1 MTASLDSGQH
11 EITVHPTS
19 HTAAPQAHILSG
31 MHRHARMTAA
41 SCCLAATLTLAG
53 CSMVTPASQ
62 HTAAQSAATR
72 RPPPSPGPSP
82 TPTVCARVAPGFP
95 CTMRDRIRQV
105 RRYLRHLPGSIGVVI
120 HDRAT
125 GATWTNANAGVQYP
139 AASTIKLA
147 MMTDLLLRNRAGSI
161 HLTPADR
168 RAMYGALYTS
178 NDDDADDLWN
188 RYEDASFIGRIRAF
202 GMASTNF
209 TTSAYWGYI
218 DTTPQDLDNLINY
231 VLTQTPP
238 GVRSYL
244 VYRLQH
250 VSAIDQQWGVWGAGP
265 RNHPG
270 NKDGWEQDP
279 GPSHGIWIT
288 NTVGFAGPHQ
298 QYTLAIMY
306 NLQSY
311 GENGNTGFRY
321 GTNTLTQIAATLFQG
336 HPTTAPHPQPSAVP

>member
-1 MTASLDSGQH
+1 
-11 EITVHPTS
+11 
-19 HTAAPQAHILSG
+19 

-41 SCCLAATLTLAG
+41 LCCLVATLTLAG
-53 CSMVTPASQ
+53 CSIVTSASQ
-62 HTAAQSAATR
+62 HTAAQPTPTRPSA
-72 RPPPSPGPSP
+72 PPSPTPSP
-82 TPTVCARVAPGFP
+82 TPTFCAKVAPGFP

-105 RRYLRHLPGSIGVVI
+105 RRSLRHLPGSIGIVL

-125 GATWTNANAGVQYP
+125 GATWASANANVQYP

-147 MMTDLLLRNRAGSI
+147 MMTDLLLRNRSGAI
-161 HLTPADR
+161 QLTPADR
-168 RAMYGALYTS
+168 RAMFGALYTS
-178 NDDDADDLWN
+178 NDNDADDLWD
-188 RYEDASFIGRIRAF
+188 RYEDASFINRIRAF
-202 GMASTNF
+202 GMTNTNF

-231 VLTQTPP
+231 ILTTAPA
-238 GVRSYL
+238 GVRDYL
-244 VYRLQH
+244 VHRLQH

-265 RNHPG
+265 QNHPG

-279 GPSHGIWIT
+279 GPSYGVWIT

-306 NLQSY
+306 NMRNY

-321 GTNTLTQIAATLFQG
+321 GTNKLTQIAATLFQG
-336 HPTTAPHPQPSAVP
+336 HHTTAPHPQPSAVP